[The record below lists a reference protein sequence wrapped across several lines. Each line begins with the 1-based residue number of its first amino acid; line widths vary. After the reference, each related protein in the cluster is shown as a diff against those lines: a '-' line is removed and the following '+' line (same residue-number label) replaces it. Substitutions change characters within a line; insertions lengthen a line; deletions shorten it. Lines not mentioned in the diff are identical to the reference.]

1 MTGIE
6 KAIQKFGT
14 GAALGRALGFSKMT
28 ISNWKKTGIPPI
40 TFVQFSN
47 LQVLRHMSYGLT
59 CIQIQQM
66 HYQAKR
72 RQPNNHRGYLPME
85 NAIARKLDPPEINP
99 VEIESVLLNR
109 LASVGQ
115 KSYAEHMGI
124 SESTVSRRKAEG
136 YFCNMAKELAFLG
149 IQAAPPE
156 AVLVSRNYLTAV
168 EILADAGLKAER
180 ARPDALGWD

>member
-1 MTGIE
+1 VTGITHTNF
-6 KAIQKFGT
+6 A
-14 GAALGRALGFSKMT
+14 
-28 ISNWKKTGIPPI
+28 
-40 TFVQFSN
+40 
-47 LQVLRHMSYGLT
+47 LT
-59 CIQIQQM
+59 CIQTQQM
-66 HYQAKR
+66 AYQAKR
-72 RQPNNHRGYLPME
+72 HQPNNHRGYLPME

-99 VEIESVLLNR
+99 IEIESVLLNR

-180 ARPDALGWD
+180 ARPDALGWG

>member
-1 MTGIE
+1 
-6 KAIQKFGT
+6 
-14 GAALGRALGFSKMT
+14 
-28 ISNWKKTGIPPI
+28 
-40 TFVQFSN
+40 
-47 LQVLRHMSYGLT
+47 
-59 CIQIQQM
+59 
-66 HYQAKR
+66 
-72 RQPNNHRGYLPME
+72 ME

-99 VEIESVLLNR
+99 IEIESVLLNR
-109 LASVGQ
+109 LASA
-115 KSYAEHMGI
+115 YAEHMGI

>member
-1 MTGIE
+1 
-6 KAIQKFGT
+6 
-14 GAALGRALGFSKMT
+14 
-28 ISNWKKTGIPPI
+28 
-40 TFVQFSN
+40 
-47 LQVLRHMSYGLT
+47 
-59 CIQIQQM
+59 
-66 HYQAKR
+66 
-72 RQPNNHRGYLPME
+72 ME

-99 VEIESVLLNR
+99 IEIESVLLNR

-180 ARPDALGWD
+180 AGAGCAGVGLKMTATKGESRGEGSPTAFWCKNGR

>member
-1 MTGIE
+1 MTG
-6 KAIQKFGT
+6 KSPHT
-14 GAALGRALGFSKMT
+14 NCVL
-28 ISNWKKTGIPPI
+28 ISTQTQP
-40 TFVQFSN
+40 
-47 LQVLRHMSYGLT
+47 MA
-59 CIQIQQM
+59 
-66 HYQAKR
+66 YQAKR
-72 RQPNNHRGYLPME
+72 HQPNNHRGYLPME

>member
-1 MTGIE
+1 
-6 KAIQKFGT
+6 
-14 GAALGRALGFSKMT
+14 
-28 ISNWKKTGIPPI
+28 
-40 TFVQFSN
+40 
-47 LQVLRHMSYGLT
+47 
-59 CIQIQQM
+59 
-66 HYQAKR
+66 
-72 RQPNNHRGYLPME
+72 ME

-156 AVLVSRNYLTAV
+156 AVLVRRDYLFSV
-168 EILADAGLKAER
+168 ETLADIGMKAVRMQPE
-180 ARPDALGWD
+180 PLGWD

>member
-1 MTGIE
+1 
-6 KAIQKFGT
+6 
-14 GAALGRALGFSKMT
+14 
-28 ISNWKKTGIPPI
+28 
-40 TFVQFSN
+40 
-47 LQVLRHMSYGLT
+47 
-59 CIQIQQM
+59 
-66 HYQAKR
+66 
-72 RQPNNHRGYLPME
+72 ME

-99 VEIESVLLNR
+99 IEIESVLLNR

-180 ARPDALGWD
+180 AGRMRWGGAENDSNQKKAKAAVRVTNGFLVELTGSIHRSNYGKHCRSNQFSCA

>member
-1 MTGIE
+1 M
-6 KAIQKFGT
+6 A
-14 GAALGRALGFSKMT
+14 
-28 ISNWKKTGIPPI
+28 
-40 TFVQFSN
+40 
-47 LQVLRHMSYGLT
+47 
-59 CIQIQQM
+59 
-66 HYQAKR
+66 YQAKR
-72 RQPNNHRGYLPME
+72 HQPNNHRGYLRME

-149 IQAAPPE
+149 IQAAPPG
-156 AVLVSRNYLTAV
+156 AVLVRRDYLFSV
-168 EILADAGLKAER
+168 ETLADIGMKAVRMQPE
-180 ARPDALGWD
+180 PLGWD

>member
-1 MTGIE
+1 
-6 KAIQKFGT
+6 
-14 GAALGRALGFSKMT
+14 
-28 ISNWKKTGIPPI
+28 
-40 TFVQFSN
+40 
-47 LQVLRHMSYGLT
+47 
-59 CIQIQQM
+59 
-66 HYQAKR
+66 
-72 RQPNNHRGYLPME
+72 ME
-85 NAIARKLDPPEINP
+85 NAIARNLDPPEINP

-180 ARPDALGWD
+180 ARRMRWGGTENGNNQKGESRGEGSPTAFRWN

>member
-1 MTGIE
+1 
-6 KAIQKFGT
+6 
-14 GAALGRALGFSKMT
+14 
-28 ISNWKKTGIPPI
+28 
-40 TFVQFSN
+40 
-47 LQVLRHMSYGLT
+47 
-59 CIQIQQM
+59 
-66 HYQAKR
+66 
-72 RQPNNHRGYLPME
+72 ME

-99 VEIESVLLNR
+99 IEIESVLLNR

-180 ARPDALGWD
+180 ARPDA